1 LSAEKEGLRVAI
13 ASSAEVG
20 IPILQALITSSHDL
34 LYVITNPDKK
44 SGRGQGVT
52 PNPFAAYA
60 LQHNLEVFK
69 PDSNDALQEI
79 VSRNTVDLV
88 VTVAYG
94 RLIQAQSLKIPK
106 YGWLNIHFSL
116 LPKWRGAAPV
126 QYAIMNQEKSTGISI
141 FQLEEGMDTG
151 PIYFSK
157 EIEIGETQTTPE
169 LLDRLSKEA
178 SEEIPHLLSRI
189 AAGAVPTS
197 QPAEVAT
204 YAPKLDKAAGRI
216 QFSKSVAHVLAHI
229 RALSHN
235 PGTFLTFRGQRL
247 GIDKAVNCVGWVS
260 LKPLGTLFVRDQD
273 LFLQVSDGAVQ
284 LLYVTPSG
292 KKSMSGA
299 DFARG
304 ARIIEG
310 ELCE

>member
-1 LSAEKEGLRVAI
+1 MSAEKEGLRVAI

-20 IPILQALITSSHDL
+20 IPILQALISSSHDL

-60 LQHNLEVFK
+60 LEHNLEVFK
-69 PDSNDALQEI
+69 PDSNDALHDI
-79 VSRNTVDLV
+79 VTRKTVDLV

-126 QYAIMNQEKSTGISI
+126 QYAIMNEEKSTGISI

-204 YAPKLDKAAGRI
+204 YAPKLDKPAGRI
-216 QFSKSVAHVLAHI
+216 QFSKSVAHVLAQI

-260 LKPLGTLFVRDQD
+260 LKPLGTLFVRNQD